1 MRQVNLF
8 IMSATM
14 MLASCGGTKDAGKT
28 DQALIGKSD
37 IKIEGKRMTP
47 EALWAMGRIGG
58 LSVSPDGKHT
68 QNANAHDMFPAHAA
82 RQLADAELDHEE
94 RHARDADGLTE
105 HHAKIRAQGY
115 RIER

>member
-1 MRQVNLF
+1 
-8 IMSATM
+8 MSAAM

-58 LSVSPDGKHT
+58 LAVSPDG
-68 QNANAHDMFPAHAA
+68 
-82 RQLADAELDHEE
+82 
-94 RHARDADGLTE
+94 
-105 HHAKIRAQGY
+105 
-115 RIER
+115 

>member
-1 MRQVNLF
+1 
-8 IMSATM
+8 MSAAM

-58 LSVSPDGKHT
+58 LE
-68 QNANAHDMFPAHAA
+68 ANSLYCGLLQCPREQEQPGSFCD
-82 RQLADAELDHEE
+82 E
-94 RHARDADGLTE
+94 RGWN
-105 HHAKIRAQGY
+105 G
-115 RIER
+115 